1 MSATIEL
8 WSDDRE
14 FLNCKQAATFLGVSE
29 TTFYRIRMSKGIPQY
44 PFSKQPKFKISD
56 LIEFRERQRI
66 ILGNFAE
73 GNQGASHENSRVR
86 LPGR

>member
-8 WSDDRE
+8 WSDDQE
-14 FLNCKQAATFLGVSE
+14 LLNCRQAAAFLGVSE

-44 PFSKQPKFKISD
+44 PLLKQPKFKVSD
-56 LIEFRERQRI
+56 LIEFQESQRI
-66 ILGNFAE
+66 ILGNFAK
-73 GNQGASHENSRVR
+73 NKHDSSFENSRVR

>member
-1 MSATIEL
+1 MSASIEL
-8 WSDDRE
+8 WSEDQD
-14 FLNCKQAATFLGVSE
+14 FLNCRQAAAFLGVSE

-56 LIEFRERQRI
+56 LIEFRESQRI
-66 ILGNFAE
+66 ILGNFAKDK
-73 GNQGASHENSRVR
+73 NDSSLENSRVR